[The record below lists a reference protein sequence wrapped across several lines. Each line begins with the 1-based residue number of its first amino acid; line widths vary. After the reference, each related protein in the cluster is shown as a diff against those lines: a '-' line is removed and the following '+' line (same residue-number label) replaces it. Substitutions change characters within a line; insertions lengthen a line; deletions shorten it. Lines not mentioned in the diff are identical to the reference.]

1 MYRVH
6 GSRVRPELTGRF
18 NKEKKLLQ
26 SLTFAI
32 VAMTFR
38 PY

>member
-6 GSRVRPELTGRF
+6 SSRVRQKLTGRF

-26 SLTFAI
+26 SLTFAV